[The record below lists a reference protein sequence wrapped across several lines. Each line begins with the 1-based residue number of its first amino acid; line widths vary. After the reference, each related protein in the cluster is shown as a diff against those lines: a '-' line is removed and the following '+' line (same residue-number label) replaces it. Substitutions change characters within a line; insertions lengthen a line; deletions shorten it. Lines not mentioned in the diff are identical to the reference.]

1 MDQRNE
7 NREKKETE
15 SNTEEVDLKERYKI
29 EKCREIAGSI
39 LPQAGLRKPSR
50 QPGGLRRDLRQ
61 GEHCC

>member
-29 EKCREIAGSI
+29 EKCVEIAGSKI
-39 LPQAGLRKPSR
+39 QNFR
-50 QPGGLRRDLRQ
+50 QISDLFSQ
-61 GEHCC
+61 I